1 MQTLAINTHQDAI
14 AAVPHLLGFHPT
26 ESLVLMPFSP
36 QLPVVRVDIP
46 TTVEDRD
53 ALWDSSLRGALG
65 PHALRAGGQARMAVM
80 GFTQD
85 RSNAE
90 ANSRDFTRRLGE
102 IGISVP
108 VRLWTNGF
116 VWSEFNTGDSGRCS
130 QDATDRM
137 AATGVV
143 AGRVRPAASRE
154 AMAATLVGNRE
165 PLAAQLEHAYAS
177 ADTPAAEQAWAL
189 TRVGEFLDD
198 GARLTDHDAA
208 RLLVAVQ
215 TTSTRD
221 ALWEELTPENATTH
235 QSLWVDLTRRAP
247 DEVRAPAA
255 SMAAFASWLG
265 GDGAKA
271 WCALDEVP
279 ADQNYPMAAILAETL
294 RAGLPPSEWANR
306 HNVISGLASDSEA
319 LGRDLGDLDESYTP
333 RPPLAP
339 PPDRASFPSRR
350 DPDQRP
356 PER

>member
-1 MQTLAINTHQDAI
+1 MPTITIRTHQDAI

-46 TTVEDRD
+46 TTPDGRD
-53 ALWDSSLRGALG
+53 ALWEQSLRDALG
-65 PHALRAGGQARMAVM
+65 THALHADGRARMAAIC
-80 GFTQD
+80 FTQD
-85 RSNAE
+85 RDNAE
-90 ANSRDFTRRLGE
+90 ATGQDFARRLGD
-102 IGISVP
+102 IGIGVP

-130 QDATDRM
+130 QEAADLM

-154 AMAATLVGNRE
+154 AMAATLIGDRGPV
-165 PLAAQLEHAYAS
+165 ATQLDQAYAT
-177 ADTPAAEQAWAL
+177 ADTPAAEREWAL
-189 TRVGEFLDD
+189 QRLEEFLAD
-198 GARLTDHDAA
+198 GTRLTDHDAA

-221 ALWEELTPENATTH
+221 ALWEEMTLENSAAH
-235 QSLWVDLTRRAP
+235 QSLWVDMTRRAP

-255 SMAAFASWLG
+255 SMAAFASWLS

-279 ADQNYPMAAILAETL
+279 TDQNYPMAAIV
-294 RAGLPPSEWANR
+294 AGALDGALPPSEWERRRNL
-306 HNVISGLASDSEA
+306 ITGLSAG
-319 LGRDLGDLDESYTP
+319 LDLDELDESYTP
-333 RPPLAP
+333 APTSAHAPERSSPQSLRPPGT
-339 PPDRASFPSRR
+339 
-350 DPDQRP
+350 RP

>member
-1 MQTLAINTHQDAI
+1 MQTITIRTHQDAI

-53 ALWDSSLRGALG
+53 SLWDESLRDALA
-65 PHALRAGGQARMAVM
+65 PHALRTGGRARMAAM
-80 GFTQD
+80 CFTQD

-90 ANSRDFTRRLGE
+90 VTSRDFAQRLGE
-102 IGISVP
+102 IGIGVP

-130 QDATDRM
+130 QEATDLM

-143 AGRVRPAASRE
+143 AGRVRPAESRE
-154 AMAATLVGNRE
+154 AMAATLVGDRE
-165 PLAAQLEHAYAS
+165 PVAAQLEQAYAI
-177 ADTPAAEQAWAL
+177 ADTPAAEREWAL
-189 TRVGEFLDD
+189 ERLDQFLDD
-198 GARLTDHDAA
+198 GTRLTDHDAA

-221 ALWEELTPENATTH
+221 ALWEEMTLENATAH
-235 QSLWVDLTRRAP
+235 QSLWVDMTRRAP

-255 SMAAFASWLG
+255 SMAAFASWLS

-279 ADQNYPMAAILAETL
+279 ADQNYSMAAIVAGALHG
-294 RAGLPPSEWANR
+294 GLPPSEWEVR
-306 HNVISGLASDSEA
+306 RSLVTGLAADQ
-319 LGRDLGDLDESYTP
+319 DLEDLDESYTP
-333 RPPLAP
+333 GPTSARAP
-339 PPDRASFPSRR
+339 GRASFPSQW
-350 DPDQRP
+350 PPGQRS

>member
-1 MQTLAINTHQDAI
+1 MQTITIRTHQDAI

-46 TTVEDRD
+46 TTGEDRD
-53 ALWDSSLRGALG
+53 SLWEESLRDALA
-65 PHALRAGGQARMAVM
+65 PHASRTDGPPRMAAM
-80 GFTQD
+80 CFTQD

-90 ANSRDFTRRLGE
+90 VTSRDLAQRLPE
-102 IGISVP
+102 IGIGVP

-130 QDATDRM
+130 QEATDLM

-143 AGRVRPAASRE
+143 AGRVRPAESRE
-154 AMAATLVGNRE
+154 AMAATLVGDSE
-165 PLAAQLEHAYAS
+165 PVAAQIEQAYIN
-177 ADTPAAEQAWAL
+177 ADTPAAERDWAVERL
-189 TRVGEFLDD
+189 HRFLDD
-198 GARLTDHDAA
+198 GTRLTDNDAA

-221 ALWEELTPENATTH
+221 ALWEEMNFESAVTH
-235 QSLWVDLTRRAP
+235 QSLWVDMTRRAP

-255 SMAAFASWLG
+255 TMAAFASWLN

-271 WCALDEVP
+271 WCALDQVP
-279 ADQNYPMAAILAETL
+279 TDQNYPMAALVAEAL
-294 RAGLPPSEWANR
+294 HGGLPPKAWEGR
-306 HNVISGLASDSEA
+306 RRLIPGPVTEA
-319 LGRDLGDLDESYTP
+319 DLEDLDESYTP
-333 RPPLAP
+333 KTTSARAP
-339 PPDRASFPSRR
+339 DEARSPSRGL
-350 DPDQRP
+350 PGQSS

>member
-1 MQTLAINTHQDAI
+1 MQTITINTHQDAI
-14 AAVPHLLGFHPT
+14 AAVPHLLGFHPA
-26 ESLVLMPFSP
+26 ESLVLLPFSP

-53 ALWDSSLRGALG
+53 SLWNESLRDALG
-65 PHALRAGGQARMAVM
+65 PHALRTGGPARMAAM
-80 GFTQD
+80 CFTED

-90 ANSRDFTRRLGE
+90 VTSRDIAHRLPE
-102 IGISVP
+102 IGIGVP

-130 QDATDRM
+130 QEATDLM

-143 AGRVRPAASRE
+143 AGRVRPAQSRE
-154 AMAATLVGNRE
+154 SMAATLVGDRV
-165 PLAAQLEHAYAS
+165 PVAAQLQQAHAT
-177 ADTPAAEQAWAL
+177 ADTPAAERQWAL
-189 TRVGEFLDD
+189 ERVAQFIDD
-198 GARLTDHDAA
+198 GTRLTDHDAA

-221 ALWEELTPENATTH
+221 ALWEEMSLESAITH

-255 SMAAFASWLG
+255 SMAAFASWLN

-279 ADQNYPMAAILAETL
+279 TDQNYPMAGIV
-294 RAGLPPSEWANR
+294 AGALHGALPPSEW
-306 HNVISGLASDSEA
+306 E
-319 LGRDLGDLDESYTP
+319 GRRRLITGATEPDLEDVDESYTP
-333 RPPLAP
+333 RPTRAP
-339 PPDRASFPSRR
+339 TPGSASFPS
-350 DPDQRP
+350 QRP
-356 PER
+356 PGQPPPERRAR